1 LWWWWWCGAFKK
13 LGKWA
18 GHACCSGSWQSRKSA
33 LAETAHAKQRVSGT
47 LCTLQ
52 SFSQQG
58 VVLKNFQR
66 LSPTLMER
74 SVFFEGAV
82 PVRLQQYDREE
93 RMADLTV
100 HVLQAASGAG
110 RAASLRFQLSDEAD
124 PFFYYWMEID
134 EESFQA
140 LKSEQCIMVDFS
152 TFPSKVVE
160 MLEASKSSSFECR
173 LIVTTS
179 SSRFEIVETNA
190 FKKIVH
196 LSLVVA
202 HGDDAEVK
210 KYLADKW
217 ILTKNSLLH
226 MTQQHEQL
234 AASSSMQIQQLVRV
248 LSQYFVAPPGL
259 VND

>member
-1 LWWWWWCGAFKK
+1 
-13 LGKWA
+13 
-18 GHACCSGSWQSRKSA
+18 
-33 LAETAHAKQRVSGT
+33 
-47 LCTLQ
+47 
-52 SFSQQG
+52 
-58 VVLKNFQR
+58 
-66 LSPTLMER
+66 MER

-82 PVRLQQYDREE
+82 PVRLQQFDREE
-93 RMADLTV
+93 RVAELTV

-110 RAASLRFQLSDEAD
+110 RTASLRFQLSDEAD

-134 EESFQA
+134 EESFQS

-173 LIVTTS
+173 LIVTSS

-196 LSLVVA
+196 LSLLVA
-202 HGDDAEVK
+202 HGDDSEVK

-217 ILTKNSLLH
+217 TLTKNLL
-226 MTQQHEQL
+226 MQLTQQHDQL
-234 AASSSMQIQQLVRV
+234 VHSSSVQIQQLVRV
-248 LSQYFVAPPGL
+248 TSNHASCSSRDIDALYSHLADCIGRTT
-259 VND
+259 